1 MSILCD
7 VLIDGKRAP
16 GKYMFSAVPR
26 EGEVIFISD
35 DGRSQKFRVVR
46 VSHFAV
52 NSSIDEPAA
61 SIALEVTREN
71 VVSNA

>member
-1 MSILCD
+1 
-7 VLIDGKRAP
+7 
-16 GKYMFSAVPR
+16 MFSAVPR
-26 EGEVIFISD
+26 EGEVIFISEE
-35 DGRSQKFRVVR
+35 GSSRKFRVIR